1 MRMRGSA
8 IGQCDCEGNQ
18 LDLEG
23 ICGGECNLDSDN
35 NGVCDYAEIF
45 GCMYQWANNYNPEA
59 TRDDG
64 TCESPCVGEINQN
77 IFDWDGD
84 YYVTI
89 ADFLA
94 MLSVFGD
101 LDIDT
106 DGVWDSSDLCVDVS
120 ACNYA
125 NDPSEPCAFIDVL
138 GICGGGCEG
147 DSDGDD
153 ICDDVDTCVG
163 DLDECGVCN
172 GPGPT
177 LAIVESIST
186 YYDSVF
192 LPFEDMWFVY
202 PVDAD
207 TTFTF
212 ICTTLGCMEPVACNF
227 DPAATLSDGSC
238 EFLSCLGFGCT
249 LEGACNFDEG
259 ALVNDGSCEF
269 ESCQGCQTEGACNY
283 DATATLVGPCDFDWC
298 AGCMDPNA
306 FNYDEDA
313 TIPAFNLQS
322 DGTAEDACIY
332 AGCTFYWA
340 CNYDPTGIVNDGSC
354 DMESCAGCQIEE
366 ACNYDPAATLSGD
379 CTFAAEGYDCDGNCL
394 VDSNNDGI
402 CDGIE
407 DGNGGCTDPSNPG
420 YDPNAA
426 YDDGSC
432 FEGGCL
438 VEFACNYDLMADFM
452 DLSTCDFNSCV
463 GCTDAMACN
472 YDPTATLSSPG
483 SCTFPWNQFYDCN
496 GECNNDADGDGICD
510 EFEISGCME
519 DQAINYNPY
528 ATEDDGSCMVLTGGC
543 VVAVACNYD
552 PAADYY
558 DGSCDFGCFDT
569 IPLTD
574 DE

>member
-1 MRMRGSA
+1 MRRV
-8 IGQCDCEGNQ
+8 QRT
-18 LDLEG
+18 
-23 ICGGECNLDSDN
+23 
-35 NGVCDYAEIF
+35 
-45 GCMYQWANNYNPEA
+45 W
-59 TRDDG
+59 
-64 TCESPCVGEINQN
+64 
-77 IFDWDGD
+77 
-84 YYVTI
+84 
-89 ADFLA
+89 
-94 MLSVFGD
+94 
-101 LDIDT
+101 
-106 DGVWDSSDLCVDVS
+106 
-120 ACNYA
+120 
-125 NDPSEPCAFIDVL
+125 
-138 GICGGGCEG
+138 
-147 DSDGDD
+147 
-153 ICDDVDTCVG
+153 
-163 DLDECGVCN
+163 
-172 GPGPT
+172 PT

-249 LEGACNFDEG
+249 LEGACNFDED

-483 SCTFPWNQFYDCN
+483 SCTFPWNQSM
-496 GECNNDADGDGICD
+496 I
-510 EFEISGCME
+510 
-519 DQAINYNPY
+519 
-528 ATEDDGSCMVLTGGC
+528 ATANATTTPTATGFAMNLKSPVAWKTRPSTTTPTPQRTTAAAWSLQE
-543 VVAVACNYD
+543 VVWSLLLATTT
-552 PAADYY
+552 PQP
-558 DGSCDFGCFDT
+558 T
-569 IPLTD
+569 ITTVVVTLGALILYP
-574 DE
+574 